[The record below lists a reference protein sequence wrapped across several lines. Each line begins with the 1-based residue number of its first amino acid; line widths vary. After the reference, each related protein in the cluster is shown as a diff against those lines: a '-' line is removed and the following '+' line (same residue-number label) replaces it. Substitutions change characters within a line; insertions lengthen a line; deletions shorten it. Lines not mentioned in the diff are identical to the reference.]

1 MYTILDMRYLQ
12 LWDLVHTYYNF
23 GTFDFQNYNPGTL
36 SFYSEQHHTFED
48 KNKLK
53 YQLRMFW
60 WANSCVYFDHY
71 HPGSEGVFFAIL
83 QFSILVHWV
92 YNIGTKI

>member
-1 MYTILDMRYLQ
+1 MRYLQ
-12 LWDLVHTYYNF
+12 FWDLVHTYYNF

-53 YQLRMFW
+53 YQLCMFDEPIHVFTLTITTQEVRE
-60 WANSCVYFDHY
+60 C
-71 HPGSEGVFFAIL
+71 FFAIL
-83 QFSILVHWV
+83 QFSILVR
-92 YNIGTKI
+92 